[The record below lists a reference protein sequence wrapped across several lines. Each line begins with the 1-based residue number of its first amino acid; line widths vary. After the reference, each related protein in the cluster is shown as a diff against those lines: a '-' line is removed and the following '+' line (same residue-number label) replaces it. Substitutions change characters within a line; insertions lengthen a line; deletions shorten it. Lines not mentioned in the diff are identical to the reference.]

1 MPKQVDRTQRR
12 QSLAEAVFAVIGS
25 RGLEAVSL
33 RDVADEAGVSMGAVQ
48 HYFASKDEMLL
59 FALNHMRTRVLERLR
74 SAVEALPEASR
85 RDTIRAGARVMLPVD
100 EPGREEACVNL
111 AFFARATVTPAYADL
126 LRDGYA
132 RILATTRASLHAAAA
147 DGELTP
153 GADPDRDATT
163 LYFLVQGLV
172 GPVLL
177 GLVGAEDALALV
189 DRHLDRLF
197 T

>member
-12 QSLAEAVFAVIGS
+12 QALAEAVFAVIGS

-59 FALNHMRTRVLERLR
+59 FALDHMRIRVLERLR
-74 SAVEALPEASR
+74 AEVDARPGATR

-100 EPGREEACVNL
+100 EPGRQEACVNL
-111 AFFARATVTPAYADL
+111 AFVTRATVTPAYADL

-132 RILATTRASLHAAAA
+132 RILAASRAELRAAAEA
-147 DGELTP
+147 GELTP
-153 GADPDRDATT
+153 GVDPDRDATT
-163 LYFLVQGLV
+163 LYFLIQGLV

-177 GLVGAEDALALV
+177 GVVTADEALAVV

-197 T
+197 R